1 MNFEKELNKRKKE
14 EESKEEKIMKR
25 YEGYVSNAYLIYY
38 FLQYF
43 IMKAKKAKHNEI
55 RQMSH
60 NKLLEKKEK
69 LKELDIENDNQRKL
83 ILKKIQKMEKKKL
96 DHDKEKDKFYKKIK
110 EDLDN
115 HFVEIKNNQQLILKD
130 ADEMRQDVLIYENY
144 KFNLALKKD
153 KLNFNKRNQSLS
165 KTLENQREKE
175 NEMKQFKRIMSGL
188 QDESVIKKT
197 ERQKRQLYNE
207 KVKKEKEEKKKEEE
221 KKLEKLGVI

>member
-1 MNFEKELNKRKKE
+1 
-14 EESKEEKIMKR
+14 
-25 YEGYVSNAYLIYY
+25 
-38 FLQYF
+38 
-43 IMKAKKAKHNEI
+43 MKAKKAKHNEI

-60 NKLLEKKEK
+60 NKLLEKQEK

-110 EDLDN
+110 EDLEN
-115 HFVEIKNNQQLILKD
+115 HFVEIKNNQKLILKD

-153 KLNFNKRNQSLS
+153 KLNFTKRNQSLS

>member
-25 YEGYVSNAYLIYY
+25 YEGYVSNAYLIYNL
-38 FLQYF
+38 LQYF

-60 NKLLEKKEK
+60 NKLLEKQEK

-96 DHDKEKDKFYKKIK
+96 DHDKEKDEFYKKIK

-115 HFVEIKNNQQLILKD
+115 HFVEIKNNQKLLSKEV
-130 ADEMRQDVLIYENY
+130 DEIRQDVLFYENY
-144 KFNLALKKD
+144 KFNLAIKKD
-153 KLNFNKRNQSLS
+153 KLNVNKRNQSLS
-165 KTLENQREKE
+165 KTLENQKEKE

>member
-1 MNFEKELNKRKKE
+1 
-14 EESKEEKIMKR
+14 
-25 YEGYVSNAYLIYY
+25 
-38 FLQYF
+38 
-43 IMKAKKAKHNEI
+43 MKAKKAKHNEI
-55 RQMSH
+55 RQMSQ
-60 NKLLEKKEK
+60 NKLLEKQEK

-96 DHDKEKDKFYKKIK
+96 DHDKEKDKFYKRIK

-115 HFVEIKNNQQLILKD
+115 HFLEIKNNQELISKD
-130 ADEMRQDVLIYENY
+130 VDEMRQDVLIYENY

-153 KLNFNKRNQSLS
+153 KLNINKRNQSLS
-165 KTLENQREKE
+165 KTLENQKEKE

-221 KKLEKLGVI
+221 KKLEKLGII